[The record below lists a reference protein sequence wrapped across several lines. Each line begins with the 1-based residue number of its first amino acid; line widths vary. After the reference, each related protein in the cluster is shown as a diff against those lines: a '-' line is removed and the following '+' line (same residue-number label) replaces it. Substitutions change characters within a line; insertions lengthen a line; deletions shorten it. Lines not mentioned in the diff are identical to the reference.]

1 MPHLTLT
8 FERNDLRNPCGSAR
22 VMIGP
27 HDASRDCGTIGELE
41 RVLDRLHA
49 DLETIRKQARLGFAA
64 TRKAQVAE
72 WSHACRP

>member
-1 MPHLTLT
+1 MGAH
-8 FERNDLRNPCGSAR
+8 E
-22 VMIGP
+22 V
-27 HDASRDCGTIGELE
+27 SRDCGTILELE
-41 RVLDRLHA
+41 RAIDRLHA

>member
-1 MPHLTLT
+1 MPHLTLKY
-8 FERNDLRNPCGSAR
+8 ERDDLRSPGGSAR
-22 VMIGP
+22 VMIGA
-27 HDASRDCGTIGELE
+27 HEVSRDCGTIGDLE

-72 WSHACRP
+72 WSHACRL